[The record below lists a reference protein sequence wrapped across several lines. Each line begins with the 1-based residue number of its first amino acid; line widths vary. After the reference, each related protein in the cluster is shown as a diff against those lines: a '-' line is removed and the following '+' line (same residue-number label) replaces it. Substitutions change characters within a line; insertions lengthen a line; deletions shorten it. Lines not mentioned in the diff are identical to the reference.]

1 MSSFSKR
8 PLSDLSGDFVCYLRH
23 HLRSKKEIWGKFAT
37 IADTHRSDSFD
48 FSLYDIPTCGK
59 PLKILREICPEIIFD
74 PKNNNLISLRE
85 MVNSEP
91 LRISIPSSRL
101 VSPVGS
107 SPMASPSPVVVS
119 KAVGGACAGVGADA
133 GVDTGAGAGAGAGA
147 GSASVSLK
155 RSAKNSEL
163 DQAIEFLTKIR
174 CLESRLEVIREEK
187 RKVEENMSALESVLS
202 SLK

>member
-8 PLSDLSGDFVCYLRH
+8 PLSDLSGDFVYYLRH

-48 FSLYDIPTCGK
+48 FSLYDIPTGGK

-133 GVDTGAGAGAGAGA
+133 GVDAGAGAGA